1 MAKLIELRDVY
12 KIYGEGLES
21 EVRALDGVSLDIEKG
36 EFVAV
41 VGQSG
46 SGKSTMM
53 NVLGCLDI
61 PTRGTYRL
69 DGVDVREL
77 SDKELSRIRNKQI
90 GFIFQQYNLIQ
101 NLTVLEN
108 VELPLIYQGIDPID
122 RRELAI
128 QALPRVGLADRAQHK
143 PTQMSGGQQ
152 QRVAIA
158 RAVASSPKL
167 LLLDEPL
174 SNLDAKLRI
183 DMRAELQRL
192 HKDLGTTIIYVT
204 HDQTE
209 ALTMSTKIALFKA
222 GELNQVATPAELY
235 NNPIDLEAADFI
247 GNPRINLLDG
257 KAEMVNGQLVVKSDL
272 GGHTFPAEHL
282 TDEEFPKSGEFDCV
296 LAIRPE
302 QIIISTEPVEGAIPV
317 SIYANQPAGSETITT
332 LKAGNDEFLAK
343 EIGQVSYDLDRKVWA
358 IIDQNKINIYNKE
371 TTRLIKRAV

>member
-122 RRELAI
+122 RRELAM
-128 QALPRVGLADRAQHK
+128 QALARVGLADRAKHK

-158 RAVASSPKL
+158 RAISTHPPVIMA
-167 LLLDEPL
+167 DEPTGA
-174 SNLDAKLRI
+174 LDSRTGQQVLKF
-183 DMRAELQRL
+183 LQQLNRE
-192 HKDLGTTIIYVT
+192 GSTIILIT
-204 HDQTE
+204 HDNG
-209 ALTMSTKIALFKA
+209 IA
-222 GELNQVATPAELY
+222 ATA
-235 NNPIDLEAADFI
+235 
-247 GNPRINLLDG
+247 PRMVRLSDG
-257 KAEMVNGQLVVKSDL
+257 KVISDQRQ
-272 GGHTFPAEHL
+272 EV
-282 TDEEFPKSGEFDCV
+282 DW
-296 LAIRPE
+296 
-302 QIIISTEPVEGAIPV
+302 Q
-317 SIYANQPAGSETITT
+317 
-332 LKAGNDEFLAK
+332 
-343 EIGQVSYDLDRKVWA
+343 
-358 IIDQNKINIYNKE
+358 
-371 TTRLIKRAV
+371 

>member
-122 RRELAI
+122 RADIAMAALA
-128 QALPRVGLADRAQHK
+128 RVGMDGRAHHH
-143 PTQMSGGQQ
+143 PSQMSGGQQ

-158 RAVASSPKL
+158 RAIATKPPIIMA
-167 LLLDEPL
+167 DEPTGA
-174 SNLDAKLRI
+174 LDSHTGQEVLKFLQ
-183 DMRAELQRL
+183 ELNKEGSTVIL
-192 HKDLGTTIIYVT
+192 IT
-204 HDQTE
+204 HDNG
-209 ALTMSTKIALFKA
+209 IA
-222 GELNQVATPAELY
+222 ATAR
-235 NNPIDLEAADFI
+235 
-247 GNPRINLLDG
+247 RIVRIADG
-257 KAEMVNGQLVVKSDL
+257 KIIEDHPQEVNW
-272 GGHTFPAEHL
+272 
-282 TDEEFPKSGEFDCV
+282 
-296 LAIRPE
+296 
-302 QIIISTEPVEGAIPV
+302 
-317 SIYANQPAGSETITT
+317 Y
-332 LKAGNDEFLAK
+332 
-343 EIGQVSYDLDRKVWA
+343 
-358 IIDQNKINIYNKE
+358 
-371 TTRLIKRAV
+371 